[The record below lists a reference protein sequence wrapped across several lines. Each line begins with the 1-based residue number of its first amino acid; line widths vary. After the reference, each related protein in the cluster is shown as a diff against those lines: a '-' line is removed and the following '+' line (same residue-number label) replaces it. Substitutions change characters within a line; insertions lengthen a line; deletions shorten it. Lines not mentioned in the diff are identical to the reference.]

1 MMRAGRGNQINRYN
15 LRGYVLL
22 SIAVVK
28 QAVKD
33 AKQKPEL
40 YKDEAV
46 RFLRSGSYIIQLAGL
61 NDTVCD
67 SLIREI
73 DEYKKKTSA
82 EKKAE
87 RDEYYSRLGR
97 QFGIYPEDFD
107 TRQRYVQAIYQK
119 KRSLTAKKSAVGR

>member
-1 MMRAGRGNQINRYN
+1 MRAGRGNKINRYN

-28 QAVKD
+28 QAVRD
-33 AKQKPEL
+33 AEQNPEL

-61 NDTVCD
+61 NETVCG

-73 DEYKKKTSA
+73 NEYKKKTRA

-87 RDEYYSRLGR
+87 RDECYSRLGR
-97 QFGIYPEDFD
+97 RFGIYPEDFD

-119 KRSLTAKKSAVGR
+119 KRSLTAKKKSAVGR

>member
-1 MMRAGRGNQINRYN
+1 MRAGRGNKINRYN

-28 QAVKD
+28 QAVRD
-33 AKQKPEL
+33 AEQNPEL

-61 NDTVCD
+61 NETVCG

-73 DEYKKKTSA
+73 NEYKKKTSA

-87 RDEYYSRLGR
+87 RDECYSRLGR
-97 QFGIYPEDFD
+97 RFGIYPEDFD

-119 KRSLTAKKSAVGR
+119 KRSLTAKKKSAVGR